1 MRCPSASSWRRSAAG
16 ASVSWSCRTAASLRP
31 QGRTS
36 SLLGR
41 PPRVGDLLELPEAAV
56 AVARTIAR
64 RLVRHGGAALLIDYG
79 YWDGFSDTL
88 QALKD
93 HAFANP
99 LSDPAR
105 PILLPMFRSGGWP
118 MPLEARRPRPGP
130 ARRATPAGSGIE
142 ERAPPKGGAD
152 PAQAARRRCALH
164 RLTAPGATGMGDL
177 FKVLG
182 LIEGL
187 AALGLAP
194 TARS

>member
-1 MRCPSASSWRRSAAG
+1 M
-16 ASVSWSCRTAASLRP
+16 
-31 QGRTS
+31 
-36 SLLGR
+36 
-41 PPRVGDLLELPEAAV
+41 

-99 LSDPAR
+99 LSDPGEADLTAHVPFGRLADAAR
-105 PILLPMFRSGGWP
+105 SEGALVH
-118 MPLEARRPRPGP
+118 GP
-130 ARRATPAGSGIE
+130 ARQGDFLRALGIE
-142 ERAPPKGGAD
+142 ERAAALKGRAD
-152 PAQAARRRCALH
+152 PAQAASVDAALH

-182 LIEGL
+182 LSDQSL
-187 AALGLAP
+187 AALPGLEP